1 MLIRMD
7 IECPS
12 DIPNILLLIQN
23 VIAEPWTGQSVMNIG
38 EQIVKR
44 AIQQTFNVDNARM
57 KADMTKSGDLGE
69 VCMSY
74 KARQPKMFVK
84 PKPLTV

>member
-1 MLIRMD
+1 M
-7 IECPS
+7 
-12 DIPNILLLIQN
+12 
-23 VIAEPWTGQSVMNIG
+23 IAEPWTGQSVMNIG

-74 KARQPKMFVK
+74 KAR
-84 PKPLTV
+84 